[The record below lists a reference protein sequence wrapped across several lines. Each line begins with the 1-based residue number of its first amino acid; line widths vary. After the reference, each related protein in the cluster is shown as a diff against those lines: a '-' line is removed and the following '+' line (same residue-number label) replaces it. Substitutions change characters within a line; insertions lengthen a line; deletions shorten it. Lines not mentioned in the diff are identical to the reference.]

1 MAGSKSSCRLQLS
14 KKRVA
19 PVPFAC
25 LVVPKY
31 SVWLGGFG
39 TAAVQ
44 SLWAH
49 LQRPRSSDALWAKQT
64 MTLALL
70 GREGTFIFNILITR
84 HCPPPTRA
92 GSRVPAQ
99 PLARCFPPARC
110 FLPLLKYAFPEVPL
124 VWMGVGGCPELRRLE
139 PSGTG
144 HVRPRA
150 APASPHGG
158 ARHLATPY
166 RCIFVETLQAPQTCE
181 LLFILK

>member
-1 MAGSKSSCRLQLS
+1 M
-14 KKRVA
+14 A

-49 LQRPRSSDALWAKQT
+49 LQCPRSSDALWAKQT
-64 MTLALL
+64 TTLALL
-70 GREGTFIFNILITR
+70 GRKGTFIFNILITR
-84 HCPPPTRA
+84 HCPLPTRA

-99 PLARCFPPARC
+99 PLAPCFPPAQC

-124 VWMGVGGCPELRRLE
+124 VWTGVGGCPELRRLE

-158 ARHLATPY
+158 ARHLATPTGVSLWKL
-166 RCIFVETLQAPQTCE
+166 CK
-181 LLFILK
+181 LLKLVNFYIFILK